1 MKLSLILFALFLQ
14 LQLIAQYSIGH
25 TTITFNDPARSGG
38 FGSGGGAG
46 RQIQAEIYY
55 PSWIAGENIAVAGF
69 PSFPVIV
76 FGHGFAMSWDAYS
89 NIWQHLVPQGYIL
102 AFVRTEGSLIPA
114 PNHGDFGADLA
125 LVATKMLALN
135 GAVGSLFN
143 GKVKQKVVIMGHS
156 MGGGATMLAAE
167 NNTSIAGI
175 VGLAPA
181 ETNPS
186 AILVCGNISVPSL
199 IFSGSSDGVTP
210 PIDNHLP
217 MYQGLASPCKSYVSI
232 TGGAHCYFANSNFN
246 CDFGESTSSQGIS
259 ITRAQQQQKTFQILD
274 PWLNYILNTDCYA
287 LADFQASLINTV
299 GTVNQT
305 TCAQP
310 GINALIYYDN
320 WQTMSTPTPGDYYQW
335 YVNGQAIM
343 GETND
348 SLIIPIDLGGT
359 FTVSVMSANGC
370 DTSNFITVQ
379 GGGLEELQMEFLLYP
394 NPTDAVINITLPYA
408 VNGFYRI
415 TDVSGR
421 MLQEGSI
428 PSEQFAINCVH
439 YSKGNYLIELKENGR
454 LSRKVFSIR

>member
-1 MKLSLILFALFLQ
+1 MKLSLLLFVLLLQ
-14 LQLIAQYSIGH
+14 LQLMAQFSIGH
-25 TTITFNDPARSGG
+25 TTITFNDPSRTGG
-38 FGSGGGAG
+38 FGTGGGAG
-46 RQIQAEIYY
+46 RQIQTEIYY
-55 PSWIAGENIAVAGF
+55 PSFTAGENTAVASF
-69 PSFPVIV
+69 PNFPVIV

-114 PNHGDFGADLA
+114 PSHGDFGDDLA

-135 GAVGSLFN
+135 GNVGSLFN

-167 NNTSIAGI
+167 NNSSIAGI

-186 AILVCGNISVPSL
+186 AVSVCGNISVPAL
-199 IFSGSSDGVTP
+199 IFSGSNDGVTP

-217 MYQGLASPCKSYVSI
+217 MYQGLASACKSYVSI

-259 ITRAQQQQKTFQILD
+259 ITRAEQQQKTFEILD
-274 PWLNYILNTDCYA
+274 PWLHYVLNTDCYA
-287 LADFQASLINTV
+287 LADFQASLINTA

-320 WQTMSTPTPGDYYQW
+320 IQTMSTPTPGDYYQW
-335 YVNGQAIM
+335 YVNGQIM
-343 GETND
+343 VGETND
-348 SLIIPIDLGGT
+348 TLIIPVDFGGT

-370 DTSNFITVQ
+370 DTSNFITLQ
-379 GGGLEELQMEFLLYP
+379 GSVGEEQLNFSLYP
-394 NPTDAVINITLPYA
+394 NPTNAILNV
-408 VNGFYRI
+408 GFQKQLHGHYEI
-415 TDVSGR
+415 LDVSGR
-421 MLQEGSI
+421 ALTKEAVNSNQLKIDCS
-428 PSEQFAINCVH
+428 NL
-439 YSKGNYLIELKENGR
+439 SKGSYLLKIYENGR
-454 LSRKVFSIR
+454 YTTKKFSVN

>member
-1 MKLSLILFALFLQ
+1 MKLSLLLFVLLLQ
-14 LQLIAQYSIGH
+14 LQLMAQFSIGH
-25 TTITFNDPARSGG
+25 TTITFNDPSRTGG
-38 FGSGGGAG
+38 FGTGGGAG
-46 RQIQAEIYY
+46 RQIQTEIYY
-55 PSWIAGENIAVAGF
+55 PSFTAGENTAVASF
-69 PSFPVIV
+69 PNFPVIV

-114 PNHGDFGADLA
+114 PSHGDFGDDLA

-135 GAVGSLFN
+135 GTVGSLFN

-167 NNTSIAGI
+167 NNSSIAGI

-186 AILVCGNISVPSL
+186 AVSVCGNISVPAL
-199 IFSGSSDGVTP
+199 IFSGSNDGVTP

-217 MYQGLASPCKSYVSI
+217 MYQGLASACKSYVSI
-232 TGGAHCYFANSNFN
+232 TGGGHCYFANSNFN

-259 ITRAQQQQKTFQILD
+259 ITRAEQQQKTFEILD
-274 PWLNYILNTDCYA
+274 PWLHYVLNTDCYA
-287 LADFQASLINTV
+287 LADFQASLINTA

-320 WQTMSTPTPGDYYQW
+320 IQTMSTPTPGDYYQW
-335 YVNGQAIM
+335 YVNGQIM
-343 GETND
+343 VGETND
-348 SLIIPIDLGGT
+348 TLIIPVDFGGT

-370 DTSNFITVQ
+370 DTSNFITLQ
-379 GGGLEELQMEFLLYP
+379 GSVGEEQLNFSLYP
-394 NPTDAVINITLPYA
+394 NPTNAILNV
-408 VNGFYRI
+408 GFQKQLHGHYEI
-415 TDVSGR
+415 LDVSGR
-421 MLQEGSI
+421 ALTKEAVNSNQLNIDCS
-428 PSEQFAINCVH
+428 NL
-439 YSKGNYLIELKENGR
+439 SKGSYLLKIYENGR
-454 LSRKVFSIR
+454 YTTKKFLVN

>member
-1 MKLSLILFALFLQ
+1 MKLSLLLFVLLLQ
-14 LQLIAQYSIGH
+14 LQLMAQFSIGH
-25 TTITFNDPARSGG
+25 TTITFNDPSRTGG
-38 FGSGGGAG
+38 FGTGGGAG
-46 RQIQAEIYY
+46 RQIQTEIYY
-55 PSWIAGENIAVAGF
+55 PSFTAGENTAVASF
-69 PSFPVIV
+69 PNFPVIV

-114 PNHGDFGADLA
+114 PSHGDFGDDLA

-135 GAVGSLFN
+135 GNVGSLFN
-143 GKVKQKVVIMGHS
+143 GKVKQKVVNMGHS

-167 NNTSIAGI
+167 NNSSIAGI

-186 AILVCGNISVPSL
+186 AVSVCGNISVPAL
-199 IFSGSSDGVTP
+199 IFSGSNDGVTP

-217 MYQGLASPCKSYVSI
+217 MYQGLASACKSYVSI

-259 ITRAQQQQKTFQILD
+259 ITRAEQQQKTFEILD
-274 PWLNYILNTDCYA
+274 PWLHYVLNTDCYA
-287 LADFQASLINTV
+287 LADFQASLINTA

-320 WQTMSTPTPGDYYQW
+320 IQTMSTPTPGDYYQW
-335 YVNGQAIM
+335 YVNGQIM
-343 GETND
+343 VGETND
-348 SLIIPIDLGGT
+348 TLIIPVDFGGT

-370 DTSNFITVQ
+370 DTSNFITLQ
-379 GGGLEELQMEFLLYP
+379 GSVGEEQLNFSLYP
-394 NPTDAVINITLPYA
+394 NPTNAILNV
-408 VNGFYRI
+408 GFQKQLHGHYEI
-415 TDVSGR
+415 LDVSGR
-421 MLQEGSI
+421 ALTQEAVNSNQLNI
-428 PSEQFAINCVH
+428 DCSNL
-439 YSKGNYLIELKENGR
+439 SKGSYLLKIYENGR
-454 LSRKVFSIR
+454 YTTKKFSVN

>member
-1 MKLSLILFALFLQ
+1 MKSIFVIAATLIQ
-14 LQLIAQYSIGH
+14 LYCYSQYQIGH
-25 TTITFNDPARSGG
+25 STLTFNDPSRSGG
-38 FGSGGGAG
+38 FGSGGGPG
-46 RQIQAEIYY
+46 RQIQTEIYY
-55 PSWIAGENIAVAGF
+55 PSYTAGENTAVATF
-69 PSFPVIV
+69 PNFPVIV
-76 FGHGFAMSWDAYS
+76 FGHGFAMGWDAYA
-89 NIWQHLVPQGYIL
+89 NIWQHLAPQGYIL

-114 PNHGDFGADLA
+114 PSHGDFGDDLA

-135 GAVGSLFN
+135 GAAGSPFN

-186 AILVCGNISVPSL
+186 AVSVCGNINVPAL
-199 IFSGSSDGVTP
+199 IFSGSNDGVTP

-217 MYQGLASPCKSYVSI
+217 MYQGLASSCKSYVSI

-274 PWLNYILNTDCYA
+274 PWLNYVLNTDCYA
-287 LADFQASLINTV
+287 LADFQASLINTA

-310 GINALIYYDN
+310 GINALITFDN
-320 WQTMSTPTPGDYYQW
+320 SQMMSTSTPGDYYQW
-335 YVNGQAIM
+335 YVNGQIM
-343 GETND
+343 LGETND
-348 SLIIPIDLGGT
+348 TLLIPMDFGGT

-370 DTSNFITVQ
+370 DTSNFITLQ
-379 GGGLEELQMEFLLYP
+379 GSIDEAQLNFSLYP
-394 NPTDAVINITLPYA
+394 NPTNDMLHVEFQKQLLGYYEILDISGRTLTKEA
-408 VNGFYRI
+408 VNSNQLKI
-415 TDVSGR
+415 DCSN
-421 MLQEGSI
+421 LLKGS
-428 PSEQFAINCVH
+428 
-439 YSKGNYLIELKENGR
+439 YLLKIYENGHY
-454 LSRKVFSIR
+454 KTKKFSVD

>member
-1 MKLSLILFALFLQ
+1 MKSIFVIAATLIQ
-14 LQLIAQYSIGH
+14 LYSYSQYQIGH
-25 TTITFNDPARSGG
+25 STITFNDPSRSGG
-38 FGSGGGAG
+38 FGSGGGPG
-46 RQIQAEIYY
+46 RQIQTEIYY
-55 PSWIAGENIAVAGF
+55 PSYTAGENTAVATF
-69 PSFPVIV
+69 PNFPVIV
-76 FGHGFAMSWDAYS
+76 FGHGFAMGWDAYA
-89 NIWQHLVPQGYIL
+89 NIWQHLAPQGYIL

-114 PNHGDFGADLA
+114 PSHGDFGDDLA

-135 GAVGSLFN
+135 GAAGSPFN

-186 AILVCGNISVPSL
+186 AVSVCGNINVPAL
-199 IFSGSSDGVTP
+199 IFSGSNDGVTP

-217 MYQGLASPCKSYVSI
+217 MYQGLVSSCKSYVSI

-259 ITRAQQQQKTFQILD
+259 ITRAQQQQKTFEILD
-274 PWLNYILNTDCYA
+274 PWLHYVLNTDCYA
-287 LADFQASLINTV
+287 LADFQASLITTA

-320 WQTMSTPTPGDYYQW
+320 FQTMSTPTPGDYYQW
-335 YVNGQAIM
+335 YVNGQIM
-343 GETND
+343 LGETND
-348 SLIIPIDLGGT
+348 TLLIPMDFGGT

-370 DTSNFITVQ
+370 DTSNFITLQ
-379 GGGLEELQMEFLLYP
+379 GSIDEAQLNFSLYP
-394 NPTDAVINITLPYA
+394 NPTNAMLHVEFQKQLFGHYEILDISGRTLTKEA
-408 VNGFYRI
+408 VNSNQLKI
-415 TDVSGR
+415 DCSN
-421 MLQEGSI
+421 L
-428 PSEQFAINCVH
+428 
-439 YSKGNYLIELKENGR
+439 SKGSYLLKIYENGR
-454 LSRKVFSIR
+454 YTTKKFSVN

>member
-1 MKLSLILFALFLQ
+1 MKNILLLLFSVPFC
-14 LQLIAQYSIGH
+14 IIGQYQIGH
-25 TTITFNDPARSGG
+25 STITFNDPSRSGG
-38 FGSGGGAG
+38 FGSGGGPG
-46 RQIQAEIYY
+46 RQIQTEIYF
-55 PSWIAGENIAVAGF
+55 PSYTAGENTAVATF
-69 PSFPVIV
+69 PNFPVIV
-76 FGHGFAMSWDAYS
+76 FGHGFAMGWDAYA
-89 NIWQHLVPQGYIL
+89 NIWQHLAPQGYIL

-114 PNHGDFGADLA
+114 PSHGDFGDDLA

-135 GAVGSLFN
+135 GTAGSPFN

-186 AILVCGNISVPSL
+186 AVSVCGNINVPAL
-199 IFSGSSDGVTP
+199 IFSGSNDGVTP

-217 MYQGLASPCKSYVSI
+217 MYQGLASSCKSYVSI

-274 PWLNYILNTDCYA
+274 PWLNYVLNTDCYA
-287 LADFQASLINTV
+287 LADFQASLITTA

-320 WQTMSTPTPGDYYQW
+320 FQTMSTPTPGDYYQW
-335 YVNGQAIM
+335 YVNGQIM
-343 GETND
+343 LGETND
-348 SLIIPIDLGGT
+348 TLLIPVDFGGT
-359 FTVSVMSANGC
+359 FTVSVLSANGC
-370 DTSNFITVQ
+370 DTSNFITLQ
-379 GGGLEELQMEFLLYP
+379 GGVGEAQLNFSLYP
-394 NPTDAVINITLPYA
+394 NPTNAMLHVEFQKQLLGHFEILDISGRTLTKEA
-408 VNGFYRI
+408 VNSNQLKI
-415 TDVSGR
+415 DCSN
-421 MLQEGSI
+421 L
-428 PSEQFAINCVH
+428 
-439 YSKGNYLIELKENGR
+439 SKGSYLLKIYENGR
-454 LSRKVFSIR
+454 YTTKKFSVN

>member
-1 MKLSLILFALFLQ
+1 MKSIFVIAATLIQ
-14 LQLIAQYSIGH
+14 LYCYSQYQIGH
-25 TTITFNDPARSGG
+25 STITFNDPSRNGG

-46 RQIQAEIYY
+46 RQIQTEIYY
-55 PSWIAGENIAVAGF
+55 PSYTAGENTAVATF
-69 PSFPVIV
+69 PNFPVIV
-76 FGHGFAMSWDAYS
+76 FGHGFAMGWDAYA
-89 NIWQHLVPQGYIL
+89 NIWEHLAPQGYIL

-114 PNHGDFGADLA
+114 PSHGDFGADLA

-135 GAVGSLFN
+135 GTAGSPFN

-156 MGGGATMLAAE
+156 MGGGATMLAAQ
-167 NNTSIAGI
+167 NNASIAGI

-186 AILVCGNISVPSL
+186 AVSVCGNINVPAL
-199 IFSGSSDGVTP
+199 IFSGSNDGVTP

-217 MYQGLASPCKSYVSI
+217 MYQGLASSCKSFVSI

-274 PWLNYILNTDCYA
+274 PWLNYVLNTDCYA
-287 LADFQASLINTV
+287 LADFQASLTNTA

-320 WQTMSTPTPGDYYQW
+320 FQTMSTPTPGDYYQW
-335 YVNGQAIM
+335 YVNGQIM
-343 GETND
+343 LGETND
-348 SLIIPIDLGGT
+348 TLLIPMDFGGT

-370 DTSNFITVQ
+370 DTSNFITLQ
-379 GGGLEELQMEFLLYP
+379 GGVGEAQLNFNLYP
-394 NPTDAVINITLPYA
+394 NPTNAMLQVEFQKQLHGNYEILDISGRTLTKEA
-408 VNGFYRI
+408 VNSNQLKI
-415 TDVSGR
+415 DCSN
-421 MLQEGSI
+421 L
-428 PSEQFAINCVH
+428 
-439 YSKGNYLIELKENGR
+439 SKGAYLLKIYENGR
-454 LSRKVFSIR
+454 YTTKKFSVN

>member
-1 MKLSLILFALFLQ
+1 MKLSLLLFVLLLQ
-14 LQLIAQYSIGH
+14 LQLMAQFSIGH
-25 TTITFNDPARSGG
+25 TTITFNDPSRTGG
-38 FGSGGGAG
+38 FGTGGGAG
-46 RQIQAEIYY
+46 RQIQTEIYY
-55 PSWIAGENIAVAGF
+55 PSFTAGENTAVASY
-69 PSFPVIV
+69 PNFPVIV

-114 PNHGDFGADLA
+114 PSHGDFGDDLA

-135 GAVGSLFN
+135 GNVGSLFN

-167 NNTSIAGI
+167 NNSSIAGI

-186 AILVCGNISVPSL
+186 AVSVCGNISVPAL
-199 IFSGSSDGVTP
+199 IFSGSNDGVTP

-217 MYQGLASPCKSYVSI
+217 MYQGLASACKSYVSI

-259 ITRAQQQQKTFQILD
+259 ITRAEQQQKTFEILD
-274 PWLNYILNTDCYA
+274 PWLHYVLNTDCYA
-287 LADFQASLINTV
+287 LADFQASLINTA

-320 WQTMSTPTPGDYYQW
+320 IQTMSTPTPGDYYQW
-335 YVNGQAIM
+335 YVNGQIM
-343 GETND
+343 VGETND
-348 SLIIPIDLGGT
+348 TLIIPVDFGGT

-370 DTSNFITVQ
+370 DTSNFITLQ
-379 GGGLEELQMEFLLYP
+379 GSVGEEQLNFSLYP
-394 NPTDAVINITLPYA
+394 NPTNAILNV
-408 VNGFYRI
+408 GFQKQLHGHYEI
-415 TDVSGR
+415 LDVSGR
-421 MLQEGSI
+421 ALTQEAVNSNQLNI
-428 PSEQFAINCVH
+428 DCSNL
-439 YSKGNYLIELKENGR
+439 SKGSYLLKIYENGR
-454 LSRKVFSIR
+454 YTTKKFSVN

>member
-1 MKLSLILFALFLQ
+1 MKNILLLLFSVPFC
-14 LQLIAQYSIGH
+14 IISQYQIGH
-25 TTITFNDPARSGG
+25 STITFNDPSRNGG

-46 RQIQAEIYY
+46 RQIQTEIYY
-55 PSWIAGENIAVAGF
+55 PSYTAGENTAVATF
-69 PSFPVIV
+69 PNFPVIV
-76 FGHGFAMSWDAYS
+76 FGHGFAMGWDAYA
-89 NIWQHLVPQGYIL
+89 NIWQHLAPQGYIL

-114 PNHGDFGADLA
+114 PSHGDFGDDLA
-125 LVATKMLALN
+125 LVAAKMLALN
-135 GAVGSLFN
+135 GTVGSPFN

-186 AILVCGNISVPSL
+186 AVSVCGNINVPAL
-199 IFSGSSDGVTP
+199 IFSGSNDGVTP

-217 MYQGLASPCKSYVSI
+217 MYQGLASSCKSYVSI

-274 PWLNYILNTDCYA
+274 PWLNYVLNTDCYA
-287 LADFQASLINTV
+287 LADFQASLINTA

-320 WQTMSTPTPGDYYQW
+320 FQTMSTPTPGDYYQW
-335 YVNGQAIM
+335 YVNGQIM
-343 GETND
+343 LGETND
-348 SLIIPIDLGGT
+348 TLLIPVDFGGT

-370 DTSNFITVQ
+370 DTSNFITLQ
-379 GGGLEELQMEFLLYP
+379 GSVGEEQLNFSLYP
-394 NPTDAVINITLPYA
+394 NPTNAMLHVEFQKQFLGHFEILDISGRTLTKEA
-408 VNGFYRI
+408 VNSNQLKI
-415 TDVSGR
+415 DCSN
-421 MLQEGSI
+421 L
-428 PSEQFAINCVH
+428 
-439 YSKGNYLIELKENGR
+439 SKGSYLLKIYENGHYTT
-454 LSRKVFSIR
+454 KKFSVN

>member
-1 MKLSLILFALFLQ
+1 MKLSLLLFVLLLQ
-14 LQLIAQYSIGH
+14 LQLMAQFSIGH
-25 TTITFNDPARSGG
+25 TTITFNDPSRTGG
-38 FGSGGGAG
+38 FGTGGGAG
-46 RQIQAEIYY
+46 RQIQTEIYY
-55 PSWIAGENIAVAGF
+55 PSFTAGENTAVASF
-69 PSFPVIV
+69 PNFPVIV

-114 PNHGDFGADLA
+114 PSHGDFGDDLA

-135 GAVGSLFN
+135 GNVGSLFN

-167 NNTSIAGI
+167 NNSSIAGI

-186 AILVCGNISVPSL
+186 AVSVCGNISVPAL
-199 IFSGSSDGVTP
+199 IFSGSNDGVTP

-217 MYQGLASPCKSYVSI
+217 MYQGLASACKSYVSI

-259 ITRAQQQQKTFQILD
+259 ITRAEQQQKTFEILD
-274 PWLNYILNTDCYA
+274 PWLHYVLNTDCYA
-287 LADFQASLINTV
+287 LADFQASLINTA

-320 WQTMSTPTPGDYYQW
+320 IQTMSTPTPGDYYQW
-335 YVNGQAIM
+335 YVNGQIM
-343 GETND
+343 VGETND
-348 SLIIPIDLGGT
+348 TLIIPVDFGGT

-370 DTSNFITVQ
+370 DTSNFITLQ
-379 GGGLEELQMEFLLYP
+379 GSVGEEQLNFSLYP
-394 NPTDAVINITLPYA
+394 NPTNAILNV
-408 VNGFYRI
+408 GFQKQLHGHYEI
-415 TDVSGR
+415 LDVSGR
-421 MLQEGSI
+421 ALTQEAVNSNQLNI
-428 PSEQFAINCVH
+428 DCSNL
-439 YSKGNYLIELKENGR
+439 SKGSYLLKIYENGR
-454 LSRKVFSIR
+454 YTTKKFSVN

>member
-1 MKLSLILFALFLQ
+1 MKSIFVIAATLIQ
-14 LQLIAQYSIGH
+14 LYCFSQYQIGH
-25 TTITFNDPARSGG
+25 STITFNDPSRSGG
-38 FGSGGGAG
+38 FGSGGGPG
-46 RQIQAEIYY
+46 RQIQTEIYY
-55 PSWIAGENIAVAGF
+55 PSYTAGENTAVATF
-69 PSFPVIV
+69 PNFPVIV
-76 FGHGFAMSWDAYS
+76 FGHGFAMGWDAYA
-89 NIWQHLVPQGYIL
+89 NIWQHLAPQGYIL

-114 PNHGDFGADLA
+114 PSHGDFGDDLA

-135 GAVGSLFN
+135 GTAGSPFN

-167 NNTSIAGI
+167 NNASIAGI

-186 AILVCGNISVPSL
+186 AVSVCGNINVPAL
-199 IFSGSSDGVTP
+199 IFSGSNDGVTP

-217 MYQGLASPCKSYVSI
+217 MYQGLASSCKSYVSI

-274 PWLNYILNTDCYA
+274 PWLNYVLNTDCYA
-287 LADFQASLINTV
+287 LADFQASLTTTA

-320 WQTMSTPTPGDYYQW
+320 FQTMSTPTPGDYYQW
-335 YVNGQAIM
+335 YVNGQIM
-343 GETND
+343 LGETND
-348 SLIIPIDLGGT
+348 TLLIPVDFGGT

-370 DTSNFITVQ
+370 DTSNFITLQ
-379 GGGLEELQMEFLLYP
+379 GSVDETQLNFSLYP
-394 NPTDAVINITLPYA
+394 NPTNAMLHVEFQKQLLGYFEILDISGRTLTKEA
-408 VNGFYRI
+408 VNSNQLKI
-415 TDVSGR
+415 DCSN
-421 MLQEGSI
+421 L
-428 PSEQFAINCVH
+428 
-439 YSKGNYLIELKENGR
+439 SKGSYLLKIYENGR
-454 LSRKVFSIR
+454 YTTKKFSVN